1 MESFSGQRVL
11 VMGLGRFG
19 GGLGVTRWL
28 ARQGATITVTDSA
41 PAERLA
47 GSIDALRDLIES
59 GRVALRLG
67 GHEERDFTSHDL
79 VIANPAVPR
88 PWENP
93 LLSAARAAGVPITT
107 EIRLV
112 TERLDRNRVIGVT
125 GSAGKSTTSA
135 MIHHALTRLGLRAH
149 LGGNIGGSL
158 LDRLTTGAAD
168 PIGVNDL
175 IVLELSSAQLHWLG
189 AGAGQPGDPAW
200 SPRAAVITNIT
211 PNHLDWHGTFEH
223 YRESKMNIT
232 RAQGPGDVLIRSD
245 EVAAPPGV
253 LSLRVPGE
261 HNQRNAWTACHAA
274 SAMSACST
282 DEAAAALADFPG
294 LPHRLQLVA
303 EHHEVR
309 YYNDSKSTTPEATL
323 LAVASFDDP
332 ARVHLIVGGSDKGAD
347 LSPIARLAPKLG
359 GMYAIGLT
367 GRRIIDLAERVS
379 CIVGGDAASST
390 HHAVYAETLD
400 RAVSAARRRLRPGD
414 VLLLSPGCA
423 SFDQFANYEA
433 RGEAFA
439 ALARE
444 SCEIAHVG

>member
-1 MESFSGQRVL
+1 MDSLRNQRVL

-28 ARQGATITVTDSA
+28 AGQGARVTVTDTA
-41 PAERLA
+41 PAEKLA
-47 GSIDALRDLIES
+47 ASVAALRDLIDA
-59 GRVALRLG
+59 GRVVLRLG
-67 GHEERDFTSHDL
+67 AHDERDFTSHDV

-93 LLSAARAAGVPITT
+93 LLNAARAAGVPITT

-112 TERLDRNRVIGVT
+112 TERLDRRRVIGIT

-135 MIHHALTRLGLRAH
+135 MIHHALLRLGHRAH

-158 LDRLTTGAAD
+158 LDRLTPGADD
-168 PIGVNDL
+168 PIGASDL
-175 IVLELSSAQLHWLG
+175 VVLELSSAQLHWLG
-189 AGAGQPGDPAW
+189 AGVGQPGAPAW
-200 SPRAAVITNIT
+200 SPRVAVITNIA
-211 PNHLDWHGTFEH
+211 PNHLDWHGTFEQ

-245 EVAAPPGV
+245 ELLPARVIP
-253 LSLRVPGE
+253 LRVPGG
-261 HNQRNAWTACHAA
+261 HNQRNAWTASHAA
-274 SAMSACST
+274 SAMTECSP

-303 EHHEVR
+303 EHDGVR

-347 LSPIARLAPKLG
+347 LSPIARLGPRLG
-359 GMYAIGLT
+359 GLYAIGLT

-379 CIVGGDAASST
+379 FVVGCDAASST
-390 HHAVYAETLD
+390 RHAVYAETLE
-400 RAVSAARRRLRPGD
+400 RAVAAAMARLRPGD

-423 SFDQFANYEA
+423 SLDQFANYEA

-439 ALARE
+439 ALVRE
-444 SCEIAHVG
+444 SCEVTRVG